1 MVLVVNKKSKKS
13 DLNDFLKS
21 IENSKDKKGFDA
33 KKYCG
38 KIKLKEH
45 PLEIQKRLRDEWS

>member
-1 MVLVVNKKSKKS
+1 MVLVVNKKSGKS
-13 DLNDFLKS
+13 DLNHFLET
-21 IENSKDKKGFDA
+21 IEKRKEKKGFDA

-45 PLEIQKRLRDEWS
+45 PLEIQKRLRDEFV